1 MKYRD
6 KSNMKKRTKPNNAI
20 FKNFSLSKYFAKNK
34 GIKKRSKTKG
44 LLEYFLEIV
53 EKTIK
58 TKKRASSIF
67 LLEHFIH

>member
-34 GIKKRSKTKG
+34 G
-44 LLEYFLEIV
+44 
-53 EKTIK
+53 
-58 TKKRASSIF
+58 TKKDQK
-67 LLEHFIH
+67 LKDY

>member
-6 KSNMKKRTKPNNAI
+6 KSSMKKSNKPNNAI

-34 GIKKRSKTKG
+34 GTKKRSKTKG
-44 LLEYFLEIV
+44 LLENFLEIV

-58 TKKRASSIF
+58 TKKELVLF
-67 LLEHFIH
+67 FF

>member
-6 KSNMKKRTKPNNAI
+6 KSSMKKSNKPNNAI

-34 GIKKRSKTKG
+34 GTKKRSKTKG
-44 LLEYFLEIV
+44 LLENFLEIV

-58 TKKRASSIF
+58 TKKKLVLF
-67 LLEHFIH
+67 FF

>member
-6 KSNMKKRTKPNNAI
+6 KSSMKKRTKPNNAI

-34 GIKKRSKTKG
+34 GTKKRSKTKG
-44 LLEYFLEIV
+44 LLENFLEIV

-58 TKKRASSIF
+58 TKKELVLF
-67 LLEHFIH
+67 FF

>member
-34 GIKKRSKTKG
+34 GTKKRSKTKG

-53 EKTIK
+53 EKQ
-58 TKKRASSIF
+58 
-67 LLEHFIH
+67 